1 MSYQIISQIHLLPP
15 HQRDF
20 FAGAPVTRMI
30 GQYNIV
36 ELGQIT
42 VSEELLKALSGLLR
56 RLLSRGEIL
65 ILDEAGKRFDLE
77 SLFCP
82 VEAEKPAPEPEA
94 SKEPEKAPEDAQ
106 TAPEPEDSTEEGET
120 QPDAENGKEEPSR
133 TPRRKK
139 KRGRK

>member
-56 RLLSRGEIL
+56 RLLSRGEIM
-65 ILDEAGKRFDLE
+65 ILDEAGKRCDLE
-77 SLFCP
+77 SLFHP
-82 VEAEKPAPEPEA
+82 AKAEEPSPGPEVAEEPEEA
-94 SKEPEKAPEDAQ
+94 AEDAQ
-106 TAPEPEDSTEEGET
+106 TALEAEDSHEEGGT
-120 QPDAENGKEEPSR
+120 SPDAENGEEEPSR
-133 TPRRKK
+133 PHRRKK